1 MVYLFDAC
9 ALIALLNGENEADKV
24 SDLVTKAFKGTD
36 SVLISSVQA
45 LEVYYDRIYIMGREY
60 ADIFLN
66 NLFSSPIVILS
77 EITSDVI
84 REAGR
89 FKTSYSM
96 SLADSIMCAIAK
108 NLNAILVTKDEEI
121 KAAENAGEFSLL
133 WLQ

>member
-9 ALIALLNGENEADKV
+9 TLIALLNGEDEAEKV
-24 SDLVTKAFKGTD
+24 TELVTNAFEGKD
-36 SVLISSVQA
+36 SVFISSVQA

-60 ADIFLN
+60 ADTFLD
-66 NLFSSPIVILS
+66 NLFSSPIVIIS
-77 EITSDVI
+77 EITGDLI

-108 NLNAILVTKDEEI
+108 NLNATLVTKDNEI
-121 KAAENAGEFSLL
+121 KPVENAGEFSVV
-133 WLQ
+133 WLK